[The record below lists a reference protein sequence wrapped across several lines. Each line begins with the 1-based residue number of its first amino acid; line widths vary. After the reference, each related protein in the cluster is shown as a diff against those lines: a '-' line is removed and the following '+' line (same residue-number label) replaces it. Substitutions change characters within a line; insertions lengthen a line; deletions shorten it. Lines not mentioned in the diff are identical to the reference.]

1 MAERVT
7 CANDDFEE
15 PFKVNAR
22 NPDDDLEC
30 PACRMD
36 DRDRRDPPDMGCPVC
51 EEEPLSR
58 RELRSREGQQIEGQ
72 VCVLASGEVLVHPEE
87 TSDE

>member
-1 MAERVT
+1 MTERIT
-7 CANDDFEE
+7 CSNDDCGE
-15 PFKVNAR
+15 PFKINAR
-22 NPDDDLEC
+22 NPADDLEC
-30 PACRMD
+30 PACRMG

-58 RELRSREGQQIEGQ
+58 RELRSLEGQQIEGQ

-87 TSDE
+87 GDE